1 MKTLS
6 ENWISEGLIDFEY
19 KKYILLA
26 YLQHVSKHFDE
37 ETLYPMLADLIFH
50 HQNLVVIRA
59 NQRDANEH
67 FPRQLQRLD
76 LEDFTLQYEALM
88 HNDDYIEEIA
98 QIINYAIPKIEN
110 CLQTGRNVYDQVENA
125 LEIQP
130 VGIVPINAEAGYLLL
145 VNGRHTQTNVFA
157 YQLSFFEN
165 ANEKFRAMLR
175 GLGKE
180 FYHSNVTTQQVEE
193 YISAKTGLD
202 LKTFFAASI
211 IARGFRFY
219 LLSGL
224 FWWLGPWARPW
235 IEKYLGV
242 VPSSCQLV
250 KERLILNS
258 KSNI

>member
-88 HNDDYIEEIA
+88 H
-98 QIINYAIPKIEN
+98 
-110 CLQTGRNVYDQVENA
+110 
-125 LEIQP
+125 
-130 VGIVPINAEAGYLLL
+130 
-145 VNGRHTQTNVFA
+145 
-157 YQLSFFEN
+157 
-165 ANEKFRAMLR
+165 
-175 GLGKE
+175 
-180 FYHSNVTTQQVEE
+180 
-193 YISAKTGLD
+193 
-202 LKTFFAASI
+202 
-211 IARGFRFY
+211 
-219 LLSGL
+219 
-224 FWWLGPWARPW
+224 
-235 IEKYLGV
+235 
-242 VPSSCQLV
+242 
-250 KERLILNS
+250 
-258 KSNI
+258 

>member
-67 FPRQLQRLD
+67 FPRELQRLD

-165 ANEKFRAMLR
+165 ANEKFRAMRTQYIDAYQPL
-175 GLGKE
+175 
-180 FYHSNVTTQQVEE
+180 FSNTYEA
-193 YISAKTGLD
+193 IKLD
-202 LKTFFAASI
+202 LVKRQRDLPNPATFVIASTK
-211 IARGFRFY
+211 AYPLAETLLPVAKRTLVRYLYSNFRM
-219 LLSGL
+219 
-224 FWWLGPWARPW
+224 
-235 IEKYLGV
+235 
-242 VPSSCQLV
+242 
-250 KERLILNS
+250 
-258 KSNI
+258 